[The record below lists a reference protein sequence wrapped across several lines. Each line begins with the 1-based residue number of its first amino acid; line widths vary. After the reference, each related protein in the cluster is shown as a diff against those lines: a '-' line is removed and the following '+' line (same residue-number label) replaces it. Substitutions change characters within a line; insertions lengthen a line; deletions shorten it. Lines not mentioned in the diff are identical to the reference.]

1 MKLYSYWRSSSAWRV
16 RIGLAWKGIP
26 YTYEA
31 VHLLKD
37 GGQQHSD
44 TYRGKN
50 PMGYVPMLEWEEGGT
65 TRRLTQS
72 MAILDYLEQRF
83 PAPRLLP
90 VDPFL
95 RARSIQLAEMVN
107 SGIQPFQNLSTLGY
121 VKGIGVDD
129 RAWIQHF
136 LPRGL
141 AALEKAV
148 QETAGKYCV
157 GDAPTFA
164 EAYLVP
170 QMYGARRFK
179 IDLAPFPTLV
189 RIDAACEALPAFQAA
204 HPDRQPDAEP
214 APR

>member
-1 MKLYSYWRSSSAWRV
+1 MRLYSYWRSSSAWRV
-16 RIGLAWKGIP
+16 RIGLSWKGIP

-31 VHLLKD
+31 VHLVKD

-50 PMGYVPMLEWEEGGT
+50 PMGFVPMLEH
-65 TRRLTQS
+65 
-72 MAILDYLEQRF
+72 RF
-83 PAPRLLP
+83 PAPPLLP
-90 VDPFL
+90 ADPFL
-95 RARSIQLAEMVN
+95 RARSLQLAEMVN

-121 VKGIGVDD
+121 VKAIGVDD

-141 AALEKAV
+141 TALEKAV
-148 QETAGKYCV
+148 QETAGKFSV
-157 GDAPTFA
+157 GDAPTLA
-164 EAYLVP
+164 DAYLVP

-179 IDLAPFPTLV
+179 LDLAPYPTLV

-204 HPDRQPDAEP
+204 HPDRQPDAEL

>member
-16 RIGLAWKGIP
+16 RIGLAWKGVP

-37 GGQQHSD
+37 GGRQHAEE
-44 TYRGKN
+44 YRDKN
-50 PMGYVPMLEWEEGGT
+50 PMGFVPLLEWQEGAV
-65 TRRLTQS
+65 TRRLAQS

-83 PAPRLLP
+83 PDPPFLP
-90 VDPFL
+90 ADPFL
-95 RARSIQLAEMVN
+95 RARARQLAEMVN

-121 VKGIGVDD
+121 VKSIGVDD

-136 LPRGL
+136 LPKGL
-141 AALEKAV
+141 TALEKVV
-148 QETAGKYCV
+148 QETAEKFSV
-157 GDAPTFA
+157 GDSPTLPD
-164 EAYLVP
+164 AYLVP
-170 QMYGARRFK
+170 QLYAARRFR

>member
-1 MKLYSYWRSSSAWRV
+1 
-16 RIGLAWKGIP
+16 
-26 YTYEA
+26 
-31 VHLLKD
+31 
-37 GGQQHSD
+37 
-44 TYRGKN
+44 
-50 PMGYVPMLEWEEGGT
+50 MLEWEEGGT

-83 PAPRLLP
+83 PAPPLLP
-90 VDPFL
+90 ADPFL
-95 RARSIQLAEMVN
+95 RARARQLAEMVN

-121 VKGIGVDD
+121 IKSIGVDD

-141 AALEKAV
+141 TALEKAV
-148 QETAGKYCV
+148 QETAGKFCV
-157 GDAPTFA
+157 GDAPSFA
-164 EAYLVP
+164 DVYLVP
-170 QMYGARRFK
+170 QLYGARRFK

>member
-16 RIGLAWKGIP
+16 RTGLAWKGIP

-31 VHLLKD
+31 VHLLKEH
-37 GGQQHSD
+37 QHQE

-50 PMGYVPMLEWEEGGT
+50 PMGFVPMLEWEEGGT
-65 TRRLTQS
+65 PRRLTQS

-83 PAPRLLP
+83 PAPPLLP
-90 VDPFL
+90 ADPFL
-95 RARSIQLAEMVN
+95 RARARQLAEMVN

-121 VKGIGVDD
+121 IKSIGVDD

-141 AALEKAV
+141 TALERVV
-148 QETAGKYCV
+148 QETAGKFCV
-157 GDAPTFA
+157 GDAPSFA
-164 EAYLVP
+164 DVYLVP
-170 QMYGARRFK
+170 QLYGARRFK

>member
-31 VHLLKD
+31 VHLVKD
-37 GGQQHSD
+37 GGQQHADS
-44 TYRGKN
+44 YREKN
-50 PMGYVPMLEWEEGGT
+50 PMGFVPLLEWQEGGH
-65 TRRLTQS
+65 TRRLAQS

-83 PAPRLLP
+83 PAPALLP
-90 VDPFL
+90 ADPFL
-95 RARSIQLAEMVN
+95 RARSRQLAEMVN

-121 VKGIGVDD
+121 VKTVGVDD

-141 AALEKAV
+141 ASLEAV
-148 QETAGKYCV
+148 VKETAGAFSV
-157 GDAPTFA
+157 GETPSFA
-164 EAYLVP
+164 DIYLVP
-170 QMYGARRFK
+170 QLYAARRFK
-179 IDLAPFPTLV
+179 VDLTPFPTLV

>member
-31 VHLLKD
+31 VHLVKD

-50 PMGYVPMLEWEEGGT
+50 PMGFVPMLEWEEGGT

-95 RARSIQLAEMVN
+95 RARSLQLAEMVN

-141 AALEKAV
+141 TALEKAV
-148 QETAGKYCV
+148 QETAGKFSV

-164 EAYLVP
+164 EVYLVP

-189 RIDAACEALPAFQAA
+189 RIDAACEALPGFQAA

>member
-1 MKLYSYWRSSSAWRV
+1 MKLYSYWRSTSSWRV
-16 RIGLAWKGIP
+16 RIGLAWKGVP

-37 GGQQHSD
+37 GGQQHGEQ
-44 TYRGKN
+44 YRGKN
-50 PMGYVPMLEWEEGGT
+50 PMGFVPMLEWEEGDT
-65 TRRLTQS
+65 TRRLAQS
-72 MAILDYLEQRF
+72 MAILDYLEERF
-83 PAPRLLP
+83 PEPPFLP
-90 VDPFL
+90 ADPFL
-95 RARSIQLAEMVN
+95 RGRARQLAEMIN

-121 VKGIGVDD
+121 VKSIGVDD

-136 LPRGL
+136 LPKGL
-141 AALEKAV
+141 SALEKVV
-148 QETAGKYCV
+148 QETAGKFSI
-157 GDAPTFA
+157 GDTPTLP